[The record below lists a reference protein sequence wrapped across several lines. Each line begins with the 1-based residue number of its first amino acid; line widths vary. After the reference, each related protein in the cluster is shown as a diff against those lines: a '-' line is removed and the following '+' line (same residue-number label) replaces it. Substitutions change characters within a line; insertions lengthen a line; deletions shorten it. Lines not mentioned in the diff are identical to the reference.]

1 MVLSIREKEI
11 FPGGDNRHGRTHS
24 CTDGEPTLVGR
35 QVATTMTESFM
46 EGLILL
52 PRQTTSAIL
61 NFMFNVQTASSRKE
75 K

>member
-24 CTDGEPTLVGR
+24 CTDGEHTLVVR
-35 QVATTMTESFM
+35 RVAMTMTLHGRTDF
-46 EGLILL
+46 I
-52 PRQTTSAIL
+52 TTSAIL
-61 NFMFNVQTASSRKE
+61 NFIFNVLTASSREE